1 MFQFAVEKVIFTICN
16 RSPAPTGEEDKFVK
30 NVERMLKAKRKGLVV
45 WLEDGKLNV
54 EPDVL
59 IQLMLGAPIAAK
71 DRQVRLSHSE
81 ESLRPTNAAT
91 GFSSDR
97 RLLQETCT
105 PKHMG
110 EFPSQEV
117 RYNPTSYGGECTD
130 SSDVLVLKTRIRQG
144 IISYA
149 TEDLVFRYPDFVIPK
164 HIEES
169 LRCKYS
175 TTANGMLSIYSHTEG
190 KLRTT
195 VQTDRAATCLII

>member
-1 MFQFAVEKVIFTICN
+1 MVIKYNYLFQFAVEKVIFTICN

-71 DRQVRLSHSE
+71 
-81 ESLRPTNAAT
+81 N
-91 GFSSDR
+91 R
-97 RLLQETCT
+97 RLLQET

-130 SSDVLVLKTRIRQG
+130 SCDVLVLKTRIRQG

-149 TEDLVFRYPDFVIPK
+149 TEDLVFRYPNFVIPK

-175 TTANGMLSIYSHTEG
+175 TTANGVLSIYSNTEG

-195 VQTDRAATCLII
+195 VHIDRAATCLII